1 MRVVFRDEKS
11 QVDLLILEHSSA
23 ADVIASVKESRLI
36 FVQGN
41 HYTFDHMI
49 YCPKGV
55 EGDNQEALFIYLK
68 NRTHPDFRQ

>member
-1 MRVVFRDEKS
+1 MRIVFRDEKS
-11 QVDLLILEHSSA
+11 QEDLLILEHGSA
-23 ADVIASVKESRLI
+23 ADVITSVKESRLI

-49 YCPKGV
+49 YCPVGTD
-55 EGDNQEALFIYLK
+55 EDNRESLFIYLK